1 MSIDDKVRNE
11 DLPEKEVKTEN
22 QGPYGVSSAK
32 GQGPYCFSGGKYH
45 YRSSGGKDQKGL
57 FYCALSEDRCPYYQL
72 IKGKEIC
79 KAYAGGK

>member
-22 QGPYGVSSAK
+22 
-32 GQGPYCFSGGKYH
+32 QGPYCFSGGKYH